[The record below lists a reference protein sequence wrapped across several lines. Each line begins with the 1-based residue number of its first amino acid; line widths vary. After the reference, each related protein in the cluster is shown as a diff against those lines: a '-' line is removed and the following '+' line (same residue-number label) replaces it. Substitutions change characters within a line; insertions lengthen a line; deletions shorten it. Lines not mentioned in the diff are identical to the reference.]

1 MRAAKQRRW
10 TPLKCPRARDTP
22 SRSLFLA
29 GFTADESPLAGSSF
43 SFFFSFFF
51 FLSSPTEMKSKN
63 AGGGPV
69 NGAKVGQPSGRESKE
84 GRGRRNQRG
93 DVNRN
98 GNDYGRSYRG
108 ASFLNDY
115 VLENYYA

>member
-1 MRAAKQRRW
+1 
-10 TPLKCPRARDTP
+10 
-22 SRSLFLA
+22 
-29 GFTADESPLAGSSF
+29 
-43 SFFFSFFF
+43 
-51 FLSSPTEMKSKN
+51 MKSKN

-84 GRGRRNQRG
+84 RKGKRDQHG

>member
-1 MRAAKQRRW
+1 MSSHAIACFARVLRR
-10 TPLKCPRARDTP
+10 TSLPRRI
-22 SRSLFLA
+22 RSFL
-29 GFTADESPLAGSSF
+29 
-43 SFFFSFFF
+43 
-51 FLSSPTEMKSKN
+51 TEMKSKN

-69 NGAKVGQPSGRESKE
+69 NGTKVGQSSGRVRGEDRRGEEEEEEVEE
-84 GRGRRNQRG
+84 GRDRHG

-98 GNDYGRSYRG
+98 DNDYGRSYRG